1 MNPMDLFKN
10 LSQLQSKMG
19 EAQEQLKTISVQG
32 TAGGDLVKITM
43 NGEFTVLKVEISPEV
58 IDPNDPGMV
67 QDLVLAAATDAQ
79 HKVKEAIREQMS
91 SVTGGLNLPADLF
104 NMG

>member
-91 SVTGGLNLPADLF
+91 SVTGGLNLPPDLF